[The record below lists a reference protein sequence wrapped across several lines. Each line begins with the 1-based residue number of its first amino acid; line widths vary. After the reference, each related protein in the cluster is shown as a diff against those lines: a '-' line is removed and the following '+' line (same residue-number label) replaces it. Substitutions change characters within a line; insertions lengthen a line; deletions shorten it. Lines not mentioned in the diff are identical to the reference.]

1 VQGRSF
7 LNPFRIEYPGA
18 IYHITSRGNARQ
30 RIFEDDK
37 DRASFLELLKSIINR
52 YNWLCHAY
60 CLMDNHYHL
69 LIETPE
75 GNLSQ
80 GMRQLNGIYTQRFN
94 RKHTMVGHVFQG
106 RFKAIL
112 VDKENYL
119 LELCR
124 YVVLNPVRAG
134 IVKSPEKYKWSS
146 YRATAGMAE
155 SPLFLTTDWILSQF
169 GHRRSQTEN
178 GYKSFVKD
186 GVKKSSPWKN
196 LRGQIL
202 LGDDKFVLRLEPYLK
217 QVQRVREVPR
227 GQRFVERPS
236 LEELFRGAVGKS
248 KQKRNRLIRNAHLR
262 YGYTLVEIGRVLG
275 LHYSTISKVVKEN
288 NSQSKT

>member
-1 VQGRSF
+1 MARP
-7 LNPFRIEYPGA
+7 LRIEFPGA

-30 RIFEDDK
+30 PIFKDDK
-37 DRASFLELLKSIINR
+37 DREVFLEVLEGVVVR
-52 YNWLCHAY
+52 YKWLCHAY

-75 GNLSQ
+75 GNLSR

-134 IVKSPEKYKWSS
+134 MVKTPGKYNWSSYGATAGTVKSPS
-146 YRATAGMAE
+146 
-155 SPLFLTTDWILSQF
+155 FLTTDWILSQF
-169 GHRRSQTEN
+169 GHRRRQAEN
-178 GYKSFVKD
+178 VYKSFVQD
-186 GVKKSSPWKN
+186 GVKKSSPWEN
-196 LRGQIL
+196 LRG
-202 LGDDKFVLRLEPYLK
+202 
-217 QVQRVREVPR
+217 
-227 GQRFVERPS
+227 
-236 LEELFRGAVGKS
+236 
-248 KQKRNRLIRNAHLR
+248 
-262 YGYTLVEIGRVLG
+262 
-275 LHYSTISKVVKEN
+275 
-288 NSQSKT
+288 

>member
-1 VQGRSF
+1 MARP
-7 LNPFRIEYPGA
+7 LRIEYPGA
-18 IYHITSRGNARQ
+18 IYHITNRGNARQ
-30 RIFEDDK
+30 PIFKDDK
-37 DRASFLELLKSIINR
+37 DREVFLEVLEVVVAR

-94 RKHTMVGHVFQG
+94 RKHTMVGHLFQG

-134 IVKSPEKYKWSS
+134 IVKSPGKYKWSS
-146 YRATAGMAE
+146 YGATAGEAG
-155 SPLFLTTDWILSQF
+155 SPPFLTTDWILSQF
-169 GHRRSQTEN
+169 GRRRRQAEK

-186 GVKKSSPWKN
+186 GVEKSSPWES

-202 LGDDKFVLRLEPYLK
+202 LGDDKFVSGLEPYLK
-217 QVQRVREVPR
+217 RIEKVTEVPR
-227 GQRFVERPS
+227 VQRFVERPS
-236 LEELFRGAVGKS
+236 LEELFKDVVGKS
-248 KQKRNRLIRNAHLR
+248 KERRDRLIRNAHLR
-262 YGYTLVEIGRVLG
+262 YGYTLAEIGRALG
-275 LHYSTISKVVKEN
+275 LHYSTISKVVQGE
-288 NSQSKT
+288 

>member
-1 VQGRSF
+1 MARP
-7 LNPFRIEYPGA
+7 LRIEYPGA
-18 IYHITSRGNARQ
+18 NYHITSRGNARQ
-30 RIFEDDK
+30 PIFKDDK
-37 DRASFLELLKSIINR
+37 DREVFLEVLGFVVIR
-52 YNWLCHAY
+52 YIWLCHAY

-80 GMRQLNGIYTQRFN
+80 GMRQLNGIYTQKFN

-119 LELCR
+119 LELSR

-134 IVKSPEKYKWSS
+134 IVKSPGKYKWSS
-146 YRATAGMAE
+146 YGATAGMAK
-155 SPLFLTTDWILSQF
+155 SPSFLTTDWILSQF
-169 GHRRSQTEN
+169 GQRRSQAEN

-186 GVKKSSPWKN
+186 GVKKSSPWES

-217 QVQRVREVPR
+217 QVQKVREVPR
-227 GQRFVERPS
+227 GQRFAERPS
-236 LEELFRGAVGKS
+236 LEKLFMGAIDKS
-248 KQKRNRLIRNAHLR
+248 KRKRNRLIRKAHMR

-275 LHYSTISKVVKEN
+275 LHYSTISKVVKQN